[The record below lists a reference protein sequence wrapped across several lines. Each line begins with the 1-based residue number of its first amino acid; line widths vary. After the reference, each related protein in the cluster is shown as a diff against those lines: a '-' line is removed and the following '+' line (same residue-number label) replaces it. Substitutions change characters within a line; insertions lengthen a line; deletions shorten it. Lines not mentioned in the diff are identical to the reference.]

1 MQIFILQASGALV
14 EFGGR
19 HEILCKKAF
28 MTKELAEGYK
38 PIFKEACIT
47 PIDKDD
53 LFYLADDSN
62 FHIALG
68 KIELVE

>member
-1 MQIFILQASGALV
+1 
-14 EFGGR
+14 
-19 HEILCKKAF
+19 

-47 PIDKDD
+47 PRDKDD